1 MYGTTAAIFSLLLIL
16 TGVAKIRSPHDVAR
30 ALGQLG
36 LPTRL
41 FSGLVIGLV
50 EVIVGA
56 SALFLEPALIVQGVL
71 YLGFAV
77 WIVLALR
84 SEVPL
89 ASCGCLGRDDTPP
102 TWGHLVMNLI
112 AAAFSLAAAITGP
125 IEVSGGLE
133 GVATLTVVAIGVY
146 LAYIVLTDGARLVG
160 VRAQ

>member
-1 MYGTTAAIFSLLLIL
+1 M
-16 TGVAKIRSPHDVAR
+16 RSPHDVAR

-36 LPTRL
+36 LPTRP
-41 FSGLVIGLV
+41 FSGFIIGLV

-56 SALFLEPALIVQGVL
+56 SALFLEPALLVQGIL

-102 TWGHLVMNLI
+102 TWGHLVMNLVATI
-112 AAAFSLAAAITGP
+112 VSLAAAITGP
-125 IEVSGGLE
+125 IEVSGGLG
-133 GVATLTVVAIGVY
+133 GVATLTVVATGVY

-160 VRAQ
+160 VRAR